1 MGKKM
6 KNAPVYFTIAQVRH
20 NPILS
25 MGNYLPQ
32 IQESMRKVGY
42 PDFERR
48 VTIALNFYAA
58 APNAETKDA
67 KESMPSW
74 QQVERFTFSNADRT
88 KTFLVEPSALSFQS
102 TDYGTFETFSEEF
115 FKGMAIIH
123 DAVSLAYAERV
134 GIRYLDAVVPKEGE
148 KGLPKYLVPQVLG
161 LADKL
166 PDAINVTHSFTETH
180 FQAKTGR
187 VLART
192 MIQNGPL
199 GFPMD
204 LQPVGMALAPK
215 FSGVKGVHAILD
227 TDASYEVR
235 QDFDMAKLS
244 ECLKGLHDDIR
255 VAFDATVT
263 PHALKTWNRKISGE
277 INVRR
282 RP

>member
-48 VTIALNFYAA
+48 VTIALHLFAA

-67 KESMPSW
+67 KESMPNA

-115 FKGMAIIH
+115 FKGMTIVH
-123 DAVSLAYAERV
+123 NVVSLAYAERV

-148 KGLPKYLVPQVLG
+148 KGLPKYLIPQVLG
-161 LADKL
+161 LANKL
-166 PDAINVTHSFTETH
+166 PDEINVTLSFTETH

-199 GFPMD
+199 GFPLD
-204 LQPVGMALAPK
+204 LRPVGMALAPR

-235 QDFDMAKLS
+235 QAFDMAKLS

-263 PHALKTWNRKISGE
+263 PRALKTWN
-277 INVRR
+277 
-282 RP
+282 